1 MRAALQPLVDA
12 AGVRVAEIDVDA
24 NPMLEARFGELVP
37 VLLLGSVDGMELCHY
52 RFDPVRVREALDRL
66 R

>member
-1 MRAALQPLVDA
+1 MRTALQPLADA
-12 AGVRVAEIDVDA
+12 AGVRVTEIDVDA

-37 VLLLGSVDGMELCHY
+37 VVLLGSVDGMELCHY
-52 RFDPVRVREALDRL
+52 RFDPARVREALDSL